1 MRAVLAMLRKEWR
14 TEIRAAAG
22 LFTAAV
28 FAATCVMA
36 IAAATF
42 TTDLR
47 GDTAAGLLWVCLL
60 FSAAVGIPRRFLGE
74 EESGTALLLRLMV
87 PEEAV
92 YWGKW
97 LFSFAETVAFSAI
110 VSTLFLLLTSMS
122 VPNPGLFG
130 VGMLGSA
137 LSLSGTTTLC
147 SAIAAE
153 SKNRSGLAATL
164 ALPLLVPVI
173 FFGIAALRVALGA
186 EVLGPR
192 TLDEA
197 WRAGWGLVGYGIAS
211 VAIGPTFFAIVWKR

>member
-1 MRAVLAMLRKEWR
+1 MLRKEWR
-14 TEIRAAAG
+14 TEFRAASG

-28 FAATCVMA
+28 FAATCVLA

-47 GDTAAGLLWVCLL
+47 GNTAAGLLWVCLL
-60 FSAAVGIPRRFLGE
+60 FSAAVSIPRRFLGE
-74 EESGTALLLRLMV
+74 EESGTSLLLRLMV

-92 YWGKW
+92 FWGKW
-97 LFSFAETVAFSAI
+97 LFSFGETLVFSLV
-110 VSTLFLLLTSMS
+110 VSALFLMLTSMA
-122 VPNPGLFG
+122 VPIPGLFA
-130 VGMLGSA
+130 VGMLGSVLA
-137 LSLSGTTTLC
+137 LSGTTTLC

-173 FFGIAALRVALGA
+173 FFGIASLRVALGA

-192 TLDEA
+192 SLDEA
-197 WRAGWGLVGYGIAS
+197 WRAAWGLVGYGIAS
-211 VAIGPTFFAIVWKR
+211 VAIGSTFFAIVWKR